1 MGGGEKI
8 LYQIELREDGFKVF
22 MDPSRVR
29 YPNSGKIS
37 IDGAELENTDKIIY
51 LNTTVGVEALLKT
64 FKKDME
70 IDDVQDALGIENS
83 AVSSN
88 VVAGDTAIISPE
100 AESNAGPALP
110 SLLVFRVMVPAT
122 AS

>member
-1 MGGGEKI
+1 MG
-8 LYQIELREDGFKVF
+8 R
-22 MDPSRVR
+22 
-29 YPNSGKIS
+29 N
-37 IDGAELENTDKIIY
+37 

-100 AESNAGPALP
+100 AESNAGPEY
-110 SLLVFRVMVPAT
+110 LLIIKLNDSKLVSAGVIKNTSDKT
-122 AS
+122 A